1 LRPSWASWAPVS
13 AGRRGT
19 CRSIPTEGRS
29 SDWILTLA
37 TDRGDLDV
45 VVRPPGVDGYDA
57 LKSNALDAELAD
69 SLRVP
74 VAELEDLIRMKRAA
88 GRPKDRVE
96 LEILGALRDERDAEP
111 DT

>member
-1 LRPSWASWAPVS
+1 VPFHPD
-13 AGRRGT
+13 RGT
-19 CRSIPTEGRS
+19 LERLE
-29 SDWILTLA
+29 ILTLA

-45 VVRPPGVDGYDA
+45 VVRPPGVDGYDE
-57 LKSNALDAELAD
+57 LKSNALDAELAAG
-69 SLRVP
+69 LRVP